1 MSAFTEPLL
10 VSPLDDGRTW
20 VTMRPFGFDVGAEGS
35 GDRVDVALG
44 FMTDFASIPRPL
56 WVLLPKWGRYG
67 NASVIHDWLYWR
79 QERLRP
85 AADRIFLEGMVAL
98 RVGWLTRTLIYLAV
112 RTFGGLAWV
121 RNRADR
127 RSGFDRVLRPLVLVR
142 GMSSNRRGQYV
153 QLARYA
159 AGRISASVAGS

>member
-1 MSAFTEPLL
+1 MSTFTEPLL

-20 VTMRPFGFDVGAEGS
+20 VSMRPFGFDVGATGS
-35 GDRVDVALG
+35 GDRVEVAVG

-56 WVLLPKWGRYG
+56 WVLLPKWGKYG
-67 NASVIHDWLYWR
+67 NASVIHDWLYWT
-79 QERLRP
+79 QERPRP

-98 RVGWLTRTLIYLAV
+98 QVSWLVRTVIYRAVRWFGWL
-112 RTFGGLAWV
+112 AWT

-127 RSGFDRVLRPLVLVR
+127 RSGFDRVLKPLMLVG
-142 GMSSNRRGQYV
+142 GMASNRRGQYG

-159 AGRISASVAGS
+159 ASRLRTRS